1 MLTDEKGVISYQ
13 NVDKGNYVLDFHSIR
28 GLKGLIPSN
37 GFTQSVMINGNTQM
51 LIPFKKSRTIT
62 GHLAVE
68 IDTISHTEVTI
79 QNYRVTATD
88 SSGEKFSDLTDA
100 HGDFTLSLPAG
111 KYAVALNPAAFADE
125 AVKPTQ
131 ISYNVDLVNNEE
143 GIVTFKLVQKKRG
156 VVFIKADL
164 N

>member
-1 MLTDEKGVISYQ
+1 MV
-13 NVDKGNYVLDFHSIR
+13 
-28 GLKGLIPSN
+28 
-37 GFTQSVMINGNTQM
+37 NGNTQM

-68 IDTISHTEVTI
+68 IDTISHTAVTI

-111 KYAVALNPAAFADE
+111 KYTVALNPAAFADE